1 MIVPVCN
8 GSLQKLLFDLVY
20 FFLIDGDYS
29 LSPHSNHRSVMQI
42 LKHSFGIKHILT
54 FPILEIKYDL
64 VIDSWLLVVLGLAG
78 LKLIFVS

>member
-29 LSPHSNHRSVMQI
+29 LGPHSNHRGVMQI
-42 LKHSFGIKHILT
+42 LKQSFGIKHILT
-54 FPILEIKYDL
+54 FPILEIEYDL